1 MAQVESEKPAG
12 ERGGIGKKRR
22 RRQGPDATYG
32 IYTRKIAG
40 QIHPSLSIGS
50 KALSEVN
57 GIVANVVSNL
67 TTSSAALAR
76 VSRKTTLSAKHVQ
89 AAVRVSMPPEM
100 SKFAVS
106 SATKAVS
113 AFAAATAA

>member
-1 MAQVESEKPAG
+1 MAQVESEKPAV

-22 RRQGPDATYG
+22 RRSGPDATYG

-40 QIHPSLSIGS
+40 QTHPSLSIGS

-57 GIVANVVSNL
+57 GVVANVVLNL
-67 TTSSAALAR
+67 TKSSAALAR
-76 VSRKTTLSAKHVQ
+76 VARKNTLSAKHVQ
-89 AAVRVSMPPEM
+89 AAVRVSFPAEM

-113 AFAAATAA
+113 QFAAA